1 MQFGPDYQRE
11 LIGQMVHTE
20 FLKKTDGLLDGE
32 MFDGPMQDVATAV
45 LKSWRKS
52 HRAPTWGQL
61 MQLCQQFNVKQ
72 IIKGRIRDSRF
83 DLQQIQSYA
92 CAHLMRDARAESLRE
107 EERGDYDKAVDTFLV
122 AQRKFPQADGQ
133 VPNMLLDGGTLPKRK
148 NLTPLGFSKLDDPLG
163 GGVGA
168 GDLAI
173 VMAPT
178 SGGKTSFL
186 VFLACRA
193 ALAGTWVYYVTLEIS
208 EAEIQGKIRRC
219 LTGKISPKPADWNRA
234 RKKLLGKKACVQV
247 EEVPPHSMTVNQL
260 ERSVGRDVQLLI
272 VDYCDYLTLPGSI
285 GSDYQGLGLICDGL
299 KSLGMRK
306 KIPVLTA
313 SQVHRAAYEA
323 DISELSQVA
332 DSLRKIMVADAVFGM
347 SQEKNPAVDKDSGE
361 IKATLGLLKNRYGPL
376 DRFEI
381 GVNWATCQ
389 FREWLEK

>member
-1 MQFGPDYQRE
+1 MQFGPDFQRE

-20 FLKKTDGLLDGE
+20 FLKKTDGLLDSE
-32 MFDGPMQDVATAV
+32 MFDGPMQDVAAAV
-45 LKSWRKS
+45 LKNWKS
-52 HRAPTWGQL
+52 CHRAPTWGQL
-61 MQLCQQFNVKQ
+61 MQTCQRFNVKK
-72 IIKGRIRDSRF
+72 IVRGRLRDSRF
-83 DLQQIQSYA
+83 DLRQIQSYA
-92 CAHLMRDARAESLRE
+92 CAHLLRDARAESLQE
-107 EERGDYDKAVDTFLV
+107 EERGNYDKAVDTFLA
-122 AQRKFPQADGQ
+122 AQRKFPQVDGQ
-133 VPNMLLDGGTLPKRK
+133 APNMLLNASTLPQRK
-148 NLTPLGFSKLDDPLG
+148 NIMSLGFPRLDDLLG

-186 VFLACRA
+186 VFLACQA
-193 ALAGTWVYYVTLEIS
+193 ALVGAQIYYVTFEIS
-208 EAEIQGKIRRC
+208 EAEIQGKIRDC
-219 LTGKISPKPADWNRA
+219 LTRKSKPKLSDWNKA
-234 RKKLLGKKACVQV
+234 RKILLRKKSCIQV

-260 ERSVGRDVQLLI
+260 ERSIGRHVTHLF
-272 VDYCDYLTLPGSI
+272 VDYADYLTLPGSV

-323 DISELSQVA
+323 DMSELSQVA
-332 DSLRKIMVADAVFGM
+332 DSLKKIQIADAVFGM
-347 SQEKNPAVDKDSGE
+347 SQEKNPTVDKDSGE
-361 IKATLGLLKNRYGPL
+361 IKASLALLKNRYGSR

-381 GVNWATCQ
+381 GINWATCR